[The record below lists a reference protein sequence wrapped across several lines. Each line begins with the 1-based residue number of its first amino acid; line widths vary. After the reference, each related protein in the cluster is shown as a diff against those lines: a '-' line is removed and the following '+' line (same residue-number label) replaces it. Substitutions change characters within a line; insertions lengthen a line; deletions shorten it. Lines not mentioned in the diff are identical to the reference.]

1 MPLVKLSSFCAVF
14 MKQGGNM
21 EKFIISVSV
30 LLFSFGFALADANT
44 FYSDIGRSDER
55 GDTTYY
61 YNKSGKNIG
70 RSDTCG
76 DITYYYDGSGLNIGR
91 SDTRGDTTYDY
102 DKSGRN
108 SGRSD
113 ARGNTTYHYDKNGR

>member
-1 MPLVKLSSFCAVF
+1 MPLVKLSSSCAVF

-61 YNKSGKNIG
+61 Y
-70 RSDTCG
+70 
-76 DITYYYDGSGLNIGR
+76 DGSGLNIGR